1 MSNENLNNTPN
12 WKQKLDSLGSLP
24 GEEVRDKNALWEKLH
39 ERFDGKRR
47 KKQSAWYWAAAA
59 CVAFALMISLF
70 FSNRN
75 NQQSNTSIVKANQA
89 SKETFSAKVEKKDFA
104 PVRNSAVAINK
115 EKSQTTS
122 RQIVAKR
129 IERNEENKLRLTQS
143 ASSKNL
149 LPGMQSNFITPMDT
163 LSSLVIIQPETKKL
177 KVVHINELGDPVETL
192 PEIVR
197 NSDKH
202 TFQFKIASQ
211 EIYINPTTAS
221 NTNGFTIL
229 KIKPSQN

>member
-1 MSNENLNNTPN
+1 
-12 WKQKLDSLGSLP
+12 
-24 GEEVRDKNALWEKLH
+24 
-39 ERFDGKRR
+39 
-47 KKQSAWYWAAAA
+47 
-59 CVAFALMISLF
+59 
-70 FSNRN
+70 
-75 NQQSNTSIVKANQA
+75 
-89 SKETFSAKVEKKDFA
+89 
-104 PVRNSAVAINK
+104 
-115 EKSQTTS
+115 
-122 RQIVAKR
+122 
-129 IERNEENKLRLTQS
+129 
-143 ASSKNL
+143 
-149 LPGMQSNFITPMDT
+149 MQSNFITPMDT